1 MASFGAGYHFGSA
14 HLAAHDN
21 TSLGEHKG
29 PDSTGYLQGGT
40 QVVWTRGRMENFHD
54 TAFVSFQP
62 GSIAHVLWERLLP
75 KLNKRSCEI
84 NEMHI

>member
-1 MASFGAGYHFGSA
+1 MASFGVGYHFGSA

-29 PDSTGYLQGGT
+29 PDSTGYLQGGM
-40 QVVWTRGRMENFHD
+40 QIVCSRGRMENFHN
-54 TAFVSFQP
+54 TAFVSFQS
-62 GSIAHVLWERLLP
+62 GSIARVLWKLLLP

-84 NEMHI
+84 N

>member
-1 MASFGAGYHFGSA
+1 MASFGVGYHFGSA

-40 QVVWTRGRMENFHD
+40 QIVWNRGRLENFHN
-54 TAFVSFQP
+54 TAFVSFQS
-62 GSIAHVLWERLLP
+62 GSIARVLWKLLLP
-75 KLNKRSCEI
+75 KLSKRSLK
-84 NEMHI
+84 

>member
-1 MASFGAGYHFGSA
+1 MASFGVGYHFGSA

-29 PDSTGYLQGGT
+29 PDSTGYFQGGT
-40 QVVWTRGRMENFHD
+40 QIVWSRGRLENFHN
-54 TAFVSFQP
+54 TAFVSFQS
-62 GSIAHVLWERLLP
+62 GRITRVLWKLLLP

-84 NEMHI
+84 N

>member
-1 MASFGAGYHFGSA
+1 MASFGVGYHFGSA

-29 PDSTGYLQGGT
+29 PDSTGYFQGGT
-40 QVVWTRGRMENFHD
+40 QIVWSRGRLENFHN
-54 TAFVSFQP
+54 TAFVSFQS
-62 GSIAHVLWERLLP
+62 GGITRVLWKLLLP

-84 NEMHI
+84 N